1 MTAFADLLVV
11 QEVSPRDG
19 LQIEPTWV
27 PTDKKIDLINQLS
40 TMGFSRIE
48 AGSLSRQKRFQ
59 I

>member
-1 MTAFADLLVV
+1 MTAFSDLLVV

-48 AGSLSRQKRFQ
+48 AGSFVSP
-59 I
+59 